1 MFEYF
6 AGSSL
11 SRRAIL
17 VIRLSRRVDS
27 SGSLSL
33 RSARMFL
40 KVSPIRGIAGVDAPE
55 PISVARLIDL
65 ERMPWTKCRASEA
78 FTSRLVAPLCKIKR
92 DVGDSSCTS
101 EGASS
106 GIFIALSDMVCSL

>member
-1 MFEYF
+1 
-6 AGSSL
+6 
-11 SRRAIL
+11 
-17 VIRLSRRVDS
+17 
-27 SGSLSL
+27 
-33 RSARMFL
+33 MFL

>member
-11 SRRAIL
+11 SRQAIL
-17 VIRLSRRVDS
+17 VIRLSRRIDR

-33 RSARMFL
+33 RSARKFL
-40 KVSPIRGIAGVDAPE
+40 KVSPIRGMTGVDAPE

-65 ERMPWTKCRASEA
+65 ERMP
-78 FTSRLVAPLCKIKR
+78 
-92 DVGDSSCTS
+92 
-101 EGASS
+101 
-106 GIFIALSDMVCSL
+106 